1 VRRLEAPAGRTLV
14 VEAPLLQLPARLV
27 EPGWRFVPRGLARV
41 VSYPSGS
48 SRLRVDLTGADAAHS
63 REGSRLDVLATLTY
77 SIPTGRLLDLHRAHG
92 EDYESAWL
100 VPLVREAVGARLAAA
115 SFDALR
121 DRDPDLLQSVREA
134 VAGKTEPEGL
144 SVAGL
149 RLEQA
154 AETGVGGAIVRV
166 PAKPVAA
173 RVVLVGLDS
182 FTWRI
187 ADPLMKSGRMPNL
200 AALAARGV
208 RANLRTITPILSPVV
223 WTSIATGMK
232 PSRHGIVDFVVTAR
246 DSGALVPVTS
256 AMRRVPALWNIL
268 GRQEVPTDVV
278 AWWASWPAESGPGRI
293 VSDRVAF
300 QLFDQTT
307 PDWKNDAQGSRGKT
321 WPPDLFESLR
331 PLITAPADIPDTDLA
346 PFLGGPLP
354 PDLAEEDQDRVRQFR
369 TVVAASRT
377 YHAIALS
384 LLAKPLAAAGP
395 SLSLFYYEGPD
406 TASHLFMRDRP
417 PRLPG
422 VSERD
427 LRLFG
432 PVVDRYYEAQDRQL
446 GEIVAAAGPDTDFL
460 VVSDHGFKSAEDR
473 PVDSDPR
480 IDRGRAAEW
489 HAPVGVL
496 VLAGPD
502 IRRGG
507 DLGAASVLDIAPTI
521 LSLFGLPAARDM
533 DGQPLGEAFTPEFAQ
548 AHPIAWIDS
557 YGGVRPSDDE
567 ALVASDGDREVIER
581 LRSIGYIGDERLT
594 AQNNRGLIALDEG
607 DVDGAIHQFEQAIDR
622 GAATPE
628 VRVNLARALL
638 QKGDL
643 TQARAVATDLL
654 RRNPEEKQAEVL
666 LAAVAI
672 KEGRLDEAE
681 AGLRKA
687 LRLDPN
693 MQLAHT
699 KLGEVLQRQ
708 GRDDEA
714 LAEFE
719 RSVAIAPLSPV
730 EHNHIG
736 NLHRKHGR
744 IDAAMAAYGDA
755 LRADPQYVGAYNN
768 LGLCLQEKGRFD
780 EAGALYAKALA
791 IRPENPILRN
801 SLATLLA
808 ARGRKEEALAEV
820 DRALASQPDWPVA
833 LGNKATLLFEMG
845 RMPEARKAYERW
857 VAVEP
862 DNVESRLGYALV
874 LLQAQDA
881 GAASAQFEAVLKR
894 DPKNL
899 RAHVALG
906 EGCLRRGDLG
916 CAASHLEAAVA
927 SEGKVPRAWNSLGEV
942 YLRQG
947 HPDRAAAAFKRSLAI
962 DPSQP
967 EVRARLAAAR

>member
-1 VRRLEAPAGRTLV
+1 MRRLEAPAGRRLV
-14 VEAPLLQLPARLV
+14 VDAPLLRVPARV
-27 EPGWRFVPRGLARV
+27 VDPGWRFVPRGVARV
-41 VSYPSGS
+41 ATYPSGS
-48 SRLRVDLTGADAAHS
+48 TRLRVDLTGGEAAHS
-63 REGSRLDVLATLTY
+63 REGSRLEVEATLTY
-77 SIPTGRLLDLHRAHG
+77 TIPDERLLDLHRAHG
-92 EDYESAWL
+92 PGYEALWL
-100 VPLVREAVGARLAAA
+100 APLVREAVGARLAAA
-115 SFDALR
+115 SYDALR
-121 DRDPDLLQSVREA
+121 DRDPDLLQSVRDA
-134 VAGKTEPEGL
+134 VAEKTKADGL
-144 SVAGL
+144 AVAGL
-149 RLEQA
+149 RLEPA
-154 AETGVGGAIVRV
+154 AGAGNAGAIVRAA
-166 PAKPVAA
+166 AKALP
-173 RVVLVGLDS
+173 RRIVLVGLDS

-187 ADPLMKSGRMPNL
+187 ADPLMRTGRMPHL

-268 GRQEVPTDVV
+268 GRQDVPADVV
-278 AWWASWPAESGPGRI
+278 AWWASWPAESVPGRI

-300 QLFDQTT
+300 QLFDETA
-307 PDWKNDAQGSRGKT
+307 PDWKNDTAGTRGKT
-321 WPPDLFESLR
+321 WPPELFASLR
-331 PLITAPADIPDTDLA
+331 PLITAPADITDRDLA
-346 PFLGGPLP
+346 PYLGEALP
-354 PDLAEEDQDRVRQFR
+354 PDLSDEDRERVRQFR

-384 LLAKPLAAAGP
+384 LLLKPATP

-422 VSERD
+422 VSDRD

-446 GEIVAAAGPDTDFL
+446 GEIVAAAGPDTTFL
-460 VVSDHGFKSAEDR
+460 VVSDHGFKAAEDR
-473 PVDSDPR
+473 PADSDPR

-496 VLAGPD
+496 VMAGPD
-502 IRRGG
+502 LQRGV

-521 LSLFGLPAARDM
+521 LALLGLPAARDM
-533 DGQPLGEAFTPEFAQ
+533 DGQPLAEAFRPEFAA
-548 AHPIAWIDS
+548 AHPVAWIDS
-557 YGGVRPSDDE
+557 YGGIRPPDDE
-567 ALVASDGDREVIER
+567 ALVASDGDREVVER

-607 DVDGAIHQFEQAIDR
+607 DVDGAIRQFQQAIDR
-622 GAATPE
+622 GGETPE

-643 TQARAVATDLL
+643 AQTRGVASDLL
-654 RRNPEEKQAEVL
+654 RRNPNEKQAEVL

-672 KEGRLDEAE
+672 KEGKLDEAE
-681 AGLRKA
+681 TGLRRA

-699 KLGEVLQRQ
+699 KLGEVLQKQ

-719 RSVAIAPLSPV
+719 RSVTIAPLSPV

-744 IDAAMAAYGDA
+744 LDAAMRAYRDA
-755 LRADPQYVGAYNN
+755 LRADPQYIGAYNN

-780 EAGALYAKALA
+780 EAGALYARALA

-808 ARGRKEEALAEV
+808 ARGKKEEALAEV

-845 RMPEARKAYERW
+845 RLPEARQAYEQW

-881 GAASAQFEAVLKR
+881 AAASAQFEAVLKR

-906 EGCLRRGDLG
+906 EGCLRTGDLA
-916 CAASHLEAAVA
+916 CAAAHLEAAVA
-927 SEGKVPRAWNSLGEV
+927 SEDKVPRAWNSLGEV

-947 HPDRAAAAFKRSLAI
+947 RPDRAAAAFKRSLAI
-962 DPSQP
+962 DPAQP
-967 EVRARLAAAR
+967 DVRARLSAAR

>member
-1 VRRLEAPAGRTLV
+1 VRRLEAPAGRRLV
-14 VEAPLLQLPARLV
+14 VDAPLLRLPARVV
-27 EPGWRFVPRGLARV
+27 EPGWRFAPRGLARIAV
-41 VSYPSGS
+41 YPSGS
-48 SRLRVDLTGADAAHS
+48 SRLRVDLTGGNAAHS
-63 REGSRLDVLATLTY
+63 REGSRLEVEATLTY
-77 SIPTGRLLDLHRAHG
+77 EIADDRLLDLHRAHG
-92 EDYESAWL
+92 PGYEAQWL
-100 VPLVREAVGARLAAA
+100 LPLVREAVGTRLAAA
-115 SFDALR
+115 SYDALR
-121 DRDPDLLQSVREA
+121 DRDPDLIQSVRDA
-134 VAGKTEPEGL
+134 VAGKTKPEGID
-144 SVAGL
+144 VAGL
-149 RLEQA
+149 RLEPA
-154 AETGVGGAIVRV
+154 AGTGEAGAIVRAA
-166 PAKPVAA
+166 AKPVA
-173 RVVLVGLDS
+173 RRIVLVGLDS

-187 ADPLMKSGRMPNL
+187 ADPLMRAGRMPNL
-200 AALAARGV
+200 RALAARGV

-268 GRQEVPTDVV
+268 GRQDVPTDVV
-278 AWWASWPAESGPGRI
+278 AWWASWPAESVPGRI

-300 QLFDQTT
+300 QLFDETS
-307 PDWKNDAQGSRGKT
+307 PDWKNDATGARGKT
-321 WPPDLFESLR
+321 WPPDLFEALR
-331 PLITAPADIPDTDLA
+331 PLITAPADIGDGDLA
-346 PFLGGPLP
+346 PYLGEALP
-354 PDLAEEDQDRVRQFR
+354 SDLPDEDRERVRQFR

-384 LLAKPLAAAGP
+384 LLQKPAAGA
-395 SLSLFYYEGPD
+395 SLGLFYYEGPD

-422 VSERD
+422 VSDRD
-427 LRLFG
+427 ARLFG

-446 GEIVAAAGPDTDFL
+446 GDILAAAGKDTTFL
-460 VVSDHGFKSAEDR
+460 VVSDHGFKAAEDR
-473 PVDSDPR
+473 PIDSDPR

-489 HAPVGVL
+489 HAPIGVL
-496 VLAGPD
+496 VMAGPD
-502 IRRGG
+502 IRQGV
-507 DLGAASVLDIAPTI
+507 DLGAASVLDVAPTI
-521 LSLFGLPAARDM
+521 LALFGLPAARDM
-533 DGQPLGEAFTPEFAQ
+533 DGQPLTEALASGFAA
-548 AHPIAWIDS
+548 AHPVAWIDS
-557 YGGVRPSDDE
+557 YGGIRPPDDE
-567 ALVASDGDREVIER
+567 ALVASDGDREVVER

-607 DVDGAIHQFEQAIDR
+607 DVDGAITQFRQAIDR
-622 GAATPE
+622 GAQTPE

-643 TQARAVATDLL
+643 AQARSVANDLL
-654 RRNPEEKQAEVL
+654 RANPDEKQAEVL
-666 LAAVAI
+666 LAAVDI
-672 KEGRLDEAE
+672 KEGKLDEAE
-681 AGLRKA
+681 TGLRRA

-699 KLGEVLQRQ
+699 KLGEVLQKQ

-719 RSVAIAPLSPV
+719 RAVAIAPLSPV

-744 IDAAMAAYGDA
+744 LDAAMAAYRDA
-755 LRADPQYVGAYNN
+755 LRADPQYIGAYNN

-808 ARGRKEEALAEV
+808 ARGRKDEALAEV
-820 DRALASQPDWPVA
+820 ERALASQHDWPVA

-845 RMPEARKAYERW
+845 RMPEARKAYEQW

-874 LLQAQDA
+874 LLQAQDPG
-881 GAASAQFEAVLKR
+881 GATTQFEAVLKQ

-906 EGCLRRGDLG
+906 EGCLRKGDLN
-916 CAASHLEAAVA
+916 CAESHLEAAVA
-927 SEGKVPRAWNSLGEV
+927 AEDKVPRAWNSLGEV

-962 DPSQP
+962 DPAQP